1 MRILCTI
8 FLRHMAQLPIFSIH
22 FPQYLK
28 CPHGAQAYERSFFRA
43 YAAARPCARGLACL
57 CLVFDVLE
65 KSLCR
70 RPLGKNAED
79 GPVYVAMTLRNMVRV
94 RGCRLHRREV
104 SKVPHALKD
113 SVRSLKVSKGR
124 HCS

>member
-1 MRILCTI
+1 MYNFLTTYGTVAYLLNTLSAILVVPARGTGVRP
-8 FLRHMAQLPIFSIH
+8 LLLQ
-22 FPQYLK
+22 
-28 CPHGAQAYERSFFRA
+28 A
-43 YAAARPCARGLACL
+43 YAAARPCARRLLRSG
-57 CLVFDVLE
+57 LVFDVLE